1 MSSTQQENARL
12 RRVKF
17 AALLREMFQ
26 LDQPELDFGLYRIMH
41 AKRDEVERFIDED
54 LPRIAQEAFKSFAG
68 QDKAQLEQAIQEARQ
83 AATAAGFNP
92 DESPKVQELEAQYN
106 TGFDTAREEGEVY
119 DALVTFFNRYYDEG
133 DFISRRVYKEGT
145 YAIPYQGEEVVLH
158 WANKDQYYIKSSEHL
173 RDYTLKLNP
182 SATAGEDP
190 LRVHFKL
197 VDATAGAKDNNKETD
212 DSKRQF
218 ILDAEQPFELI
229 TGEPDAKGN
238 SYQELVC
245 RFEFRPATIND
256 WEESVKASATA
267 AAKKKAPTQ
276 AHLLDIAE
284 VLLLG
289 DSSELGTQWKTALSK
304 AYKKA
309 NGELADYST
318 LKGQLNNYT
327 KKNTFDYF
335 IHKDLGGFL
344 TRELDFYIKNELM
357 QWEDLAA
364 LKNNPARLAPMLSKL
379 DVIRDLGGKIITFL
393 AQLENF
399 QKKLWLKKKF
409 VTETNYCITLD
420 RVPEELYPEICNNQ
434 AQLEEWIKLF
444 AIDEIKGDLTSPAF
458 SNPLTAEFLHANQ
471 NLVLDTQ
478 FFSEQFKAELVASIE
493 DFDEQCDG
501 LLIHSE
507 NFQALNLLQE
517 RYKEQ
522 VKCIY
527 IDPPYNTGGDGFIY
541 KDGYKKSAWLSM
553 LNDRIYY
560 LYKLMSSD
568 GVFYNS
574 IDDNEL
580 PSAIRL
586 LENNIGNVEAVF
598 TWLRK
603 RKGSHLSKTI
613 RRMTE
618 YVLLATKETNAIE
631 LFGES
636 AYSDKAQPLAKRT
649 NNPKELVFPP
659 NIITTTLIDG
669 TYEAGLKGKG
679 SSSLKFETN
688 IQVKNGLVNNRL
700 TVKGPFV
707 WTQDKLNEEILLG
720 SEVKLSNKFGFNVLR
735 ANQEDRVKRPPT
747 LLDKSS
753 NIGTNEDANEALIN
767 FFNKEGMASY
777 PKPVTLVKYLI
788 NSIIYYGEG
797 VVLDC
802 FAGSGTTGEAVI
814 RLNSSRQRNKYILVE
829 MGNYF
834 DTVLKPR
841 LAKVAYASDWKNGKP
856 VARDTGISHCFKYIR
871 LESYED
877 TLGNLR
883 LNTKQD
889 LFSQAS
895 NDDARQAYV
904 MNYMLDVETR
914 GSQSLLNIEQ
924 FLEPTQYQL
933 NVRSASGDETVPVKV
948 DLLET
953 FNYLLGLEVEHIAA
967 PIHFDAEITT
977 GEYGRKQAKVKH
989 TAEGKWWFRTVYGK
1003 NRNGQ
1008 YVLVVWRNLPSVIEA
1023 GNDAE
1028 KRAEALITDNAV
1040 LDAVL
1045 VKRLKIRL
1053 TESLD
1058 DEIDILY
1065 VNGDNNIAIPRDRQG
1080 NPMEQARVQLIE
1092 DAFKR
1097 LMFADT
1103 EAVH

>member
-1 MSSTQQENARL
+1 MPNQE
-12 RRVKF
+12 
-17 AALLREMFQ
+17 Q
-26 LDQPELDFGLYRIMH
+26 LINV
-41 AKRDEVERFIDED
+41 A
-54 LPRIAQEAFKSFAG
+54 
-68 QDKAQLEQAIQEARQ
+68 
-83 AATAAGFNP
+83 
-92 DESPKVQELEAQYN
+92 
-106 TGFDTAREEGEVY
+106 EE
-119 DALVTFFNRYYDEG
+119 
-133 DFISRRVYKEGT
+133 
-145 YAIPYQGEEVVLH
+145 
-158 WANKDQYYIKSSEHL
+158 
-173 RDYTLKLNP
+173 
-182 SATAGEDP
+182 
-190 LRVHFKL
+190 
-197 VDATAGAKDNNKETD
+197 
-212 DSKRQF
+212 
-218 ILDAEQPFELI
+218 
-229 TGEPDAKGN
+229 
-238 SYQELVC
+238 
-245 RFEFRPATIND
+245 
-256 WEESVKASATA
+256 
-267 AAKKKAPTQ
+267 
-276 AHLLDIAE
+276 
-284 VLLLG
+284 LLLG
-289 DSSELGTQWKTALSK
+289 DGSELAEQWKSALSK
-304 AYKKA
+304 PYQKA

-327 KKNTFDYF
+327 QKNNFDYF

-458 SNPLTAEFLHANQ
+458 SNPLTPEFLQANQ

-493 DFDEQCDG
+493 DFDAQCDG
-501 LLIHSE
+501 LLVHSE
-507 NFQALNLLQE
+507 NFQALQLLQE
-517 RYKEQ
+517 RYREKVEC
-522 VKCIY
+522 VY
-527 IDPPYNTGGDGFIY
+527 VDPPYNTGGDGFCY
-541 KDGYKKSAWLSM
+541 KDGYRHSSWLS
-553 LNDRIYY
+553 LLSQINVASLPLLSKYAL
-560 LYKLMSSD
+560 LYSH
-568 GVFYNS
+568 
-574 IDDNEL
+574 IDDNEQEKYK
-580 PSAIRL
+580 SL
-586 LENNIGNVEAVF
+586 LVDIYGEKNFQSQIAWKNKYGPGAMTKGFGSLHEHILVFSKNEIDSIEAE
-598 TWLRK
+598 
-603 RKGSHLSKTI
+603 LSDEEQAKYNQTDEKFSV
-613 RRMTE
+613 RGGFVTQP
-618 YVLLATKETNAIE
+618 LATKSKDDRPNLVYPISFEGTEIWPDKQWIWSKERMEAALANDDIVIRDNKGKFSVRFKQYLKDSNGKMRKGKPLSLLLGPYNQDGSFSIE
-631 LFGES
+631 KLFG
-636 AYSDKAQPLAKRT
+636 ARIFAF
-649 NNPKELVFPP
+649 PKPYQLPKKLL
-659 NIITTTLIDG
+659 NIAVNGKDLIDC
-669 TYEAGLKGKG
+669 Y
-679 SSSLKFETN
+679 F
-688 IQVKNGLVNNRL
+688 
-700 TVKGPFV
+700 
-707 WTQDKLNEEILLG
+707 
-720 SEVKLSNKFGFNVLR
+720 
-735 ANQEDRVKRPPT
+735 
-747 LLDKSS
+747 LD
-753 NIGTNEDANEALIN
+753 
-767 FFNKEGMASY
+767 Y
-777 PKPVTLVKYLI
+777 
-788 NSIIYYGEG
+788 
-797 VVLDC
+797 
-802 FAGSGTTGEAVI
+802 FAGSGTTAHAVI
-814 RLNSSRQRNKYILVE
+814 NLNREDKGKRKYILME
-829 MGNYF
+829 MGDHF

-841 LAKVAYASDWKNGKP
+841 LAKVAYASEWKNGKP

-877 TLGNLR
+877 TLGNLT

-924 FLEPTQYQL
+924 FLDPTQYQL

-967 PIHFDAEITT
+967 PMHFDAEIIT

-1023 GNDAE
+1023 GSDAA
-1028 KRAEALITDNAV
+1028 KRTEALIADNAV

-1045 VKRLKIRL
+1045 VERLNIRS
-1053 TESLD
+1053 TKNPD

-1065 VNGDNNIAIPRDRQG
+1065 VNGDNNIATPRDRKG
-1080 NPMEQARVQLIE
+1080 NPMEQVRVRLIE
-1092 DAFKR
+1092 ESFKR